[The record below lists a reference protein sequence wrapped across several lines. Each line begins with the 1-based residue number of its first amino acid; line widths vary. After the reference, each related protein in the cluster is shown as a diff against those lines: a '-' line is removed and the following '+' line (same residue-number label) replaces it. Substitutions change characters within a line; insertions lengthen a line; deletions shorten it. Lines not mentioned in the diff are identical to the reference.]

1 MKTSCSH
8 NGHTKAG
15 FLWIFLTAPLCFK
28 RFFRREESGE
38 DRQVQKSFL
47 NNIRPKKNKPIQI
60 VICNKKTEG
69 KDSSACHY
77 MVICVI
83 SEEKNRKERKDH

>member
-1 MKTSCSH
+1 MKISCSH
-8 NGHTKAG
+8 NSHTKAG

-47 NNIRPKKNKPIQI
+47 NNIRPKKKSQY
-60 VICNKKTEG
+60 KL
-69 KDSSACHY
+69 SSA
-77 MVICVI
+77 I
-83 SEEKNRKERKDH
+83 RKQRVKIVLHATTW